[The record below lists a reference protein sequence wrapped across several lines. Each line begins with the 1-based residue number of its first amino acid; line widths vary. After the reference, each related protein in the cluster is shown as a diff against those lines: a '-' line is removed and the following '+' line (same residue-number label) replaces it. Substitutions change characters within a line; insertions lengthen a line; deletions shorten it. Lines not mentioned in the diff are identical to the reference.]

1 MDEDALLR
9 DILKSILGIA
19 QERGAHYIR
28 VINLSVY
35 DQHYNPDEIALK
47 FQDLASDTLAR
58 QARVYVHCRTPHPSD
73 LANDV
78 APPTAPGIRIDSIEL
93 ER

>member
-9 DILKSILGIA
+9 DILRSILEIA
-19 QERGAHYIR
+19 QERGAHCIR

-35 DQHYNPDEIALK
+35 DQHYNPDEITLK
-47 FQDLASDTLAR
+47 FQDLASDTLAQ
-58 QARVYVHCRTPHPSD
+58 QARVYVHCRTPHT
-73 LANDV
+73 NDG